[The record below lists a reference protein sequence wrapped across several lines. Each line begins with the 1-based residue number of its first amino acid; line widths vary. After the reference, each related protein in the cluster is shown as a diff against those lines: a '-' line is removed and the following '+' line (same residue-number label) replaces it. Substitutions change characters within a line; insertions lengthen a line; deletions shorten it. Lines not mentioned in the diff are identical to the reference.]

1 MSENISEVKKVIDLV
16 FGVANQGLDIDLA
29 LFVKQVQDIDGPE
42 KDEIISLIGERG
54 LSFLQKL
61 LSKKL
66 LLKLLSKIIL

>member
-16 FGVANQGLDIDLA
+16 FGVANQGLDIDLT
-29 LFVKQVQDIDGPE
+29 LFVKQIQDVDGAE
-42 KDEIISLIGERG
+42 RDEIISLIGERG

>member
-16 FGVANQGLDIDLA
+16 FGAANQGLDIDLA
-29 LFVKQVQDIDGPE
+29 LFVKQVQDIDGQE